1 MSLKVRNSRMIIAL
15 EQPRKIRSQE
25 PALSTLKKGAADKS
39 NWSKTCKLFRF
50 FLGYVML
57 LISISPQKYLWG
69 LFDLPLL
76 PLVGYAAA
84 LALPIS
90 ALVCVFVWSRQ
101 SWAYHPIT
109 AKLKH
114 LMPGDSG
121 SSSAQVVSDSI
132 NMELRRPDLFN
143 TGHYS
148 QKVRLFLI

>member
-1 MSLKVRNSRMIIAL
+1 M
-15 EQPRKIRSQE
+15 EQPGIKRSLE
-25 PALSTLKKGAADKS
+25 PALSTAPKKGAADKS
-39 NWSKTCKLFRF
+39 HWSKTCKLFRF

-109 AKLKH
+109 SKLKH

-148 QKVRLFLI
+148 QKVRLFIYLIEVLTD